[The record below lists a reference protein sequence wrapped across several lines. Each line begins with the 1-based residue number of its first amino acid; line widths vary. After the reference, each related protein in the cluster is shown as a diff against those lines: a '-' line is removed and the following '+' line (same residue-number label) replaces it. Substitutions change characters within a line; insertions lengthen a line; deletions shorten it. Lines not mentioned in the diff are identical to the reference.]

1 MVMNKYTVLIF
12 AGLSL
17 FASAVMAEV
26 TLGSAQDLQGS
37 WKLDH
42 TKKSLTSLDEIK
54 REDTWEFKGDKVTIL
69 HIPRDGTYYDQLP
82 VVFQV
87 ENAKLKIALLGRSD
101 KFDEFS
107 LVEKTDKTMTLKGKF
122 GDVYYFVKK

>member
-1 MVMNKYTVLIF
+1 MKKITTLIF

-17 FASAVMAEV
+17 FASVAWAEGAF
-26 TLGSAQDLQGS
+26 TAADLQGS

-42 TKKSLTSLDEIK
+42 TKKSLTSTDELK
-54 REDTWEFKGDKVTIL
+54 REDTWEFKGEKVTIL

-82 VVFQV
+82 VAYLV
-87 ENAKLKIALLGRSD
+87 ENGKLKISLLGRSD

-122 GDVYYFVKK
+122 GDAYYFIKK

>member
-1 MVMNKYTVLIF
+1 MNKFTVLIF
-12 AGLSL
+12 ASLTL
-17 FASAVMAEV
+17 FASSVLAEAV
-26 TLGSAQDLQGS
+26 LGSTQDLQGS

-54 REDTWEFKGDKVTIL
+54 REDTWEFKGDKVSIL

-82 VVFQV
+82 VAFQV
-87 ENAKLKIALLGRSD
+87 ENAKLKISLLGRSD
-101 KFDEFS
+101 KFDEFT
-107 LVEKTDKTMTLKGKF
+107 LVEKTDKNMTLKGKF